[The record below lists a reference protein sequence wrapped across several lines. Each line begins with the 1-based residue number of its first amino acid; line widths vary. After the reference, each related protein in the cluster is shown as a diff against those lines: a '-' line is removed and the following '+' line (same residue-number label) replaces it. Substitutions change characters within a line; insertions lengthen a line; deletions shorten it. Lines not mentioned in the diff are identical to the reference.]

1 MKIKID
7 QEFKSLIPPLSHDE
21 LGQLETN
28 LMTDGCRDPLV
39 IWDEESI
46 LLDGHN
52 RLEICERRNIPYNTV
67 RVSLLDREAAI
78 AWIEENQL
86 GRRNLTAD
94 QFRYF
99 LGRKY
104 ERAKRQGARTDL
116 TSGKN
121 CPKLQTADV
130 IAEQHGVSPR
140 TVKNAASYARDLDK
154 VTEIAGS
161 GFKQSVLSGEGE
173 LTTSDIHELAESAE
187 EIKDQGLRFS
197 NEKEAEQWLKAR
209 RAEKTEERR
218 KERLEKISEIS
229 KGNSEISVISR
240 KFPVIYA
247 DPPWRY
253 EHVESESR
261 AIENH
266 YPTMSLDE
274 ICALDIGSISTDDCV
289 LFLWTTSPKLEES
302 FRVIRE
308 WGFTY
313 RTCAVW
319 DKEKIGMGYY
329 FRQQHELLLVAT
341 KGNIPAPEP
350 SARVPSVFRYPRGLH
365 SRKPEEVYSIIEGM
379 YPTLPKLE
387 LFCRTPKAGWSV
399 WGNQSEAA

>member
-1 MKIKID
+1 MTEYKPHELSNIFPLIEGKDFVELKEDIKAHGLREPIVLFEGKILD
-7 QEFKSLIPPLSHDE
+7 GRNRFRACQETGVTPVFEEYTGTDPLSFVIS
-21 LGQLETN
+21 LN
-28 LMTDGCRDPLV
+28 LKRRHLNESQRAMVAAKLANMPHGGDRNSDQAANLPLV
-39 IWDEESI
+39 SQSTAADLLNVSDRSIRSAKTVQENGVPELKSAVES
-46 LLDGHN
+46 G
-52 RLEICERRNIPYNTV
+52 
-67 RVSLLDREAAI
+67 RVSVSAAADI
-78 AWIEENQL
+78 ASRPIDEQTEVV
-86 GRRNLTAD
+86 
-94 QFRYF
+94 
-99 LGRKY
+99 
-104 ERAKRQGARTDL
+104 AKGE
-116 TSGKN
+116 KE
-121 CPKLQTADV
+121 
-130 IAEQHGVSPR
+130 I
-140 TVKNAASYARDLDK
+140 LDK
-154 VTEIAGS
+154 AKEIR
-161 GFKQSVLSGEGE
+161 Q
-173 LTTSDIHELAESAE
+173 
-187 EIKDQGLRFS
+187 Q
-197 NEKEAEQWLKAR
+197 
-209 RAEKTEERR
+209 RAEERR

>member
-1 MKIKID
+1 MTEYKPHELSNIFPLIEGKDFVELKEDIKAHGLREPIVLFEGKILD
-7 QEFKSLIPPLSHDE
+7 GRNRFRACQETGVTPVFEEYTGTDPLSFVISLNLKRRHLNESQRAMVAAKLANLPNHRPNKSGNLPTSLVSQSAAADLLNVSDRSIRSAKTVQEHGAPE
-21 LGQLETN
+21 LKSA
-28 LMTDGCRDPLV
+28 V
-39 IWDEESI
+39 ES
-46 LLDGHN
+46 G
-52 RLEICERRNIPYNTV
+52 
-67 RVSLLDREAAI
+67 RVSVSAAADI
-78 AWIEENQL
+78 ASRPIDEQTEVV
-86 GRRNLTAD
+86 
-94 QFRYF
+94 
-99 LGRKY
+99 
-104 ERAKRQGARTDL
+104 AKGE
-116 TSGKN
+116 KE
-121 CPKLQTADV
+121 
-130 IAEQHGVSPR
+130 I
-140 TVKNAASYARDLDK
+140 LDK
-154 VTEIAGS
+154 AKEIR
-161 GFKQSVLSGEGE
+161 Q
-173 LTTSDIHELAESAE
+173 
-187 EIKDQGLRFS
+187 Q
-197 NEKEAEQWLKAR
+197 
-209 RAEKTEERR
+209 RAEERR

-365 SRKPEEVYSIIEGM
+365 SRKPEDVYSIIEGM

>member
-1 MKIKID
+1 MTEYKPHELSNIFPLIEGKDFVELKEDIKAHGLREPIVLFEGKILD
-7 QEFKSLIPPLSHDE
+7 GRNRFRACQETGVTPVFEEYTGTDPLSFVIS
-21 LGQLETN
+21 LN
-28 LMTDGCRDPLV
+28 LKRRHLNESQRAMVAAKLANMPHGGDRKSDQAANLPLV
-39 IWDEESI
+39 SQSTAADLLNVSDRSIRSAKTVQENGVPELKSAVES
-46 LLDGHN
+46 G
-52 RLEICERRNIPYNTV
+52 
-67 RVSLLDREAAI
+67 RVSVSAAADI
-78 AWIEENQL
+78 ASRPIDEQTEVV
-86 GRRNLTAD
+86 
-94 QFRYF
+94 
-99 LGRKY
+99 
-104 ERAKRQGARTDL
+104 AKGE
-116 TSGKN
+116 KE
-121 CPKLQTADV
+121 
-130 IAEQHGVSPR
+130 I
-140 TVKNAASYARDLDK
+140 LDK
-154 VTEIAGS
+154 AKEIR
-161 GFKQSVLSGEGE
+161 Q
-173 LTTSDIHELAESAE
+173 
-187 EIKDQGLRFS
+187 Q
-197 NEKEAEQWLKAR
+197 
-209 RAEKTEERR
+209 RAEERR

-399 WGNQSEAA
+399 WGNQSEVA